1 MAIAQAAV
9 LTAPR
14 KLELREFALPEIKLD
29 DGLLRIEANGLCGT
43 DYYQYL
49 CKFEIGT
56 GKLPIIPG
64 HEPIGFIEKIGPQAA
79 KRWKVADGD
88 RVVV

>member
-1 MAIAQAAV
+1 MATAHAAV
-9 LTAPR
+9 LTKPR
-14 KLELREFALPEIKLD
+14 KLELRDFALPEIKSD

-64 HEPIGFIEKIGPQAA
+64 HEPIDLLRHPETSAVGQPIQYPY
-79 KRWKVADGD
+79 
-88 RVVV
+88 

>member
-1 MAIAQAAV
+1 MATAHAAV

-14 KLELREFALPEIKLD
+14 KLELRDFPLPEIKSD

-64 HEPIGFIEKIGPQAA
+64 HE
-79 KRWKVADGD
+79 RDGKGSGKHPE
-88 RVVV
+88 